1 MLSSAEESK
10 FEHST
15 VFRLN
20 NDSENGMATMES
32 LPVIITPPYGEN
44 DSNVTL
50 IIFIALAIILA
61 IILIKIIQS
70 ISLKTKNIS
79 LYKKK

>member
-32 LPVIITPPYGEN
+32 LPVIITPPYGEKN
-44 DSNVTL
+44 NNT
-50 IIFIALAIILA
+50 IFILITVLICCVAITIKQIL
-61 IILIKIIQS
+61 LNR
-70 ISLKTKNIS
+70 KN
-79 LYKKK
+79 K